1 MHPILKDQ
9 FKRGITKLTQDN
21 FQKFCEQLFIKKY
34 GQNFEVIK
42 NKKDGGGDG
51 ILNQDTIIA
60 VYSPEKENK
69 NTFKSKVKEDYD
81 KYNKNW
87 KERYGN
93 WCFVYNG
100 ELTKDRIE
108 IMDSLCNGSKRLDIN
123 QLLEMVEE
131 LIYPRMKELAEH
143 IGIDVQ
149 LIYYDILKNV
159 IDDLTKEKNLN
170 IKLSNEIPAYI
181 VKKVQKNYL
190 PEEVN
195 DAVNEYGELLPEI
208 TRLQK
213 VLKEYD
219 DSENLALKTKVKE
232 VYDMLNGNFKEKVRN
247 LVALLSESH
256 KKDDLYI
263 FYTRVAVVYFFERC
277 VVGEN
282 PDKGENKK

>member
-21 FQKFCEQLFIKKY
+21 FQKFCEQLFIKRY
-34 GQNFEVIK
+34 GQNFEVLK
-42 NKKDGGGDG
+42 NKKDGGCDG
-51 ILNQDTIIA
+51 ILDKDTIIA
-60 VYSPEKENK
+60 SYSPEKENK
-69 NTFKSKVKEDYD
+69 NTFKAKVKEDYE

-87 KERYGN
+87 KERYPN

-108 IMDSLCNGSKRLDIN
+108 IMDTLCNGSKRLDIN
-123 QLLEMVEE
+123 QILEMVEE
-131 LIYPRMKELAEH
+131 LIYPRMKELAEYL
-143 IGIDVQ
+143 GLDVQ

-159 IDDLTKEKNLN
+159 IDDLTKEKNFN
-170 IKLSNEIPAYI
+170 TKLQNEIPAYI

-195 DAVNEYGELLPEI
+195 EAVNEYGELLPEI

-219 DSENLALKTKVKE
+219 DSENLALKTKVKDI
-232 VYDMLNGNFKEKVRN
+232 YDMLKGNFKEKVRN
-247 LVALLSESH
+247 LVALLSENH
-256 KKDDLYI
+256 KNDDLYI

-282 PDKGENKK
+282 PDKGEDKK